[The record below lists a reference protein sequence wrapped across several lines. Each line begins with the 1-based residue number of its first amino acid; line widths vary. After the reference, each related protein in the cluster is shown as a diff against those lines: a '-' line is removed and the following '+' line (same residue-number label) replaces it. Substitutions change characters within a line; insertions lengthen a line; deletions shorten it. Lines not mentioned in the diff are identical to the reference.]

1 MIRLLYSSLSKKV
14 QVLKFSEVKSN
25 FFFHKWNIL
34 SILFFFSFSTAAQ
47 SRVVMIKDTL
57 LDVYT
62 FNNITDLFLCTENV
76 LNHDPKAEAL

>member
-1 MIRLLYSSLSKKV
+1 MIRLLYSSWSKEV
-14 QVLKFSEVKSN
+14 QVLKFTEVKNN
-25 FFFHKWNIL
+25 FF
-34 SILFFFSFSTAAQ
+34 SISETYSQYYFFSFSTAAQ
-47 SRVVMIKDTL
+47 SLVLMIKETL